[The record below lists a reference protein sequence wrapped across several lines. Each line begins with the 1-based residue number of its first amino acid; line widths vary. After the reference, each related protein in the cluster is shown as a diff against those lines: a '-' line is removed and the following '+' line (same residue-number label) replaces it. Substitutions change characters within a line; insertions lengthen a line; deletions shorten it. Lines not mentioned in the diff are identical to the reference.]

1 MYLLHFG
8 HLVVPAMLSV
18 SAWWVFVVSWF
29 VWVWVFC
36 VIEFSG
42 WVVVWS
48 GCAFV
53 VPMVWSSWFVVCI
66 SVSLRW
72 NWASCAVAMA
82 TAMRVSVSVA
92 SWFSLPSFVYVV
104 MLVRKVASAVSILV
118 FCFFVASSIGSSVS
132 ARSWGSV
139 VNRVFLGFSFSCAR

>member
-18 SAWWVFVVSWF
+18 SVWCVFVVSWF
-29 VWVWVFC
+29 VWVCVFC
-36 VIEFSG
+36 VMQFSG

-48 GCAFV
+48 GCEFV
-53 VPMVWSSWFVVCI
+53 APMVWSSWFVVCI

-82 TAMRVSVSVA
+82 IAMRVSVSVA
-92 SWFSLPSFVYVV
+92 SWFSLPSFVCVV
-104 MLVRKVASAVSILV
+104 MLVRKFASAVSILV

-132 ARSWGSV
+132 ARSCGSV
-139 VNRVFLGFSFSCAR
+139 VNRVFLGFSRSCAR